1 MLVLIDNFDSF
12 TYNLVQYFGEIGA
25 EVLVFRN
32 DAIDC
37 NGIRELQPRGIVI
50 SPGPG
55 RPEDAGI
62 TLDAIHEFAG
72 KIPILGVCLGHQALG
87 MAFGGK
93 VVRAPELMH
102 GKTSAIHHDGRNLFR
117 GAANPLLATRYHSL
131 IVEEGSLPA
140 CLEIT
145 ARTETGLIMGLRH
158 RELLAEGVQFHPES
172 IMTTSGKIL
181 LKNFLHLC
189 GDLVSSFAPAS
200 QLRTAAASAT
210 PHVEASPSNPGQA
223 HPREQDLRGRGSAS
237 LQDLPV
243 QAEARPENTKQE
255 LTPVA
260 GRSMIQQAIR
270 QVVERADLTRS
281 EAYAVMQE
289 IMNGEATPAQIGAFL
304 AALRM
309 KGERVSEITGF
320 AQAMRERATV
330 VSTRHQNAIDI
341 CGTGGDGKGTFNI
354 STVAAFVVAGAG
366 VPVAKHGSYSVSSGC
381 GSADVLKELG
391 LNIDL
396 DAEQMGRCLDE
407 LGIAF
412 LFAPRLHPAMKHA
425 VAPRREIGMRTIFN
439 ILGPITNPAG
449 VRRQMIGVFDRRL
462 TTMLAEVLAEL
473 GTEQALL
480 VHSDEGLDEVSIHG
494 RTLTVELMKGR
505 ISERALTPEDFGL
518 QRCTDG
524 IYGGAPVQNAQI
536 ALRIL
541 QGERGA
547 PRDIVVANAAC
558 GLLVAGAVN
567 HLKEGV
573 KLAEYSLA
581 SGAALSKLEA
591 LRKMSH
597 ASTVPA
603 RGAGRD

>member
-1 MLVLIDNFDSF
+1 MLLLIDNFDSF

-62 TLDAIHEFAG
+62 TLNAIREFAG

-117 GAANPLLATRYHSL
+117 SVATPLIATRYHSL
-131 IVEEGSLPA
+131 IVEENGMPA

-145 ARTETGLIMGLRH
+145 ARTENGLIMGLRH
-158 RELLAEGVQFHPES
+158 REFPAEGVQFHPES

-181 LKNFLHLC
+181 LKNFLHMC
-189 GDLVSSFAPAS
+189 GDDTFSLAPAS
-200 QLRTAAASAT
+200 QLRTATASKT
-210 PHVEASPSNPGQA
+210 SPLETALSDTGRA
-223 HPREQDLRGRGSAS
+223 GPREQEIRGHGSAS
-237 LQDLPV
+237 L
-243 QAEARPENTKQE
+243 QAEARPEKNKQE

-270 QVVERADLTRS
+270 QVIERADLTRG
-281 EAYAVMQE
+281 EAYAVMQQM
-289 IMNGEATPAQIGAFL
+289 MNGEATPAQIGAFL
-304 AALRM
+304 AALCM
-309 KGERVSEITGF
+309 KGERVPEITGF
-320 AQAMRERATV
+320 AQAMRERATAV
-330 VSTRHQNAIDI
+330 CTKHQNAIDI

-354 STVAAFVVAGAG
+354 STVASFVVAGAG

-396 DAEQMGRCLDE
+396 SAEQMGHCLDE

-412 LFAPRLHPAMKHA
+412 LFAPKLHPAMRHA

-480 VHSDEGLDEVSIHG
+480 VHSDEGLDEISIHG

-518 QRCTDG
+518 SRCTDG
-524 IYGGAPVQNAQI
+524 IQGGAPVQNAQI
-536 ALRIL
+536 ALQIL
-541 QGERGA
+541 RGERGA
-547 PRDIVVANAAC
+547 ARDIVVANASC
-558 GLLVAGAVN
+558 GLLVAGVVN
-567 HLKEGV
+567 HLREGV
-573 KLAEYSLA
+573 KFAEQSID
-581 SGAALSKLEA
+581 SGAALHKLDA
-591 LRKMSH
+591 LREMTNGFRKNGQIP
-597 ASTVPA
+597 TPPA
-603 RGAGRD
+603 RPH

>member
-1 MLVLIDNFDSF
+1 MLLLLDNFDSF

-32 DAIDC
+32 DAIDGE
-37 NGIRELQPRGIVI
+37 GIARLQPNAIVI

-55 RPEDAGI
+55 RPEDAGV
-62 TLDAIHEFAG
+62 TLAVIQELAG

-87 MAFGGK
+87 MAFGGM

-102 GKTSAIHHDGRNLFR
+102 GKTSAIHHDGRNLFH
-117 GAANPLLATRYHSL
+117 GVANPFIATRYHSL
-131 IVEEGSLPA
+131 IVEESSLPA
-140 CLEIT
+140 CLEIS
-145 ARTETGLIMGLRH
+145 ARTENGLIMGLRH
-158 RELLAEGVQFHPES
+158 RELAVEGVQFHPES
-172 IMTTSGKIL
+172 IMTTSGKLL
-181 LKNFLHLC
+181 LKNFLLMC
-189 GDLVSSFAPAS
+189 GQGPSSFSSDAQLRSAPATGEPHGVVSNS
-200 QLRTAAASAT
+200 QEERFDPRASNSAG
-210 PHVEASPSNPGQA
+210 PEVET
-223 HPREQDLRGRGSAS
+223 
-237 LQDLPV
+237 
-243 QAEARPENTKQE
+243 RPEKTKQE
-255 LTPVA
+255 LTFVA

-270 QVVERADLTRS
+270 QVIERTDLARS

-320 AQAMRERATV
+320 AQAMRERATA
-330 VSTRHQNAIDI
+330 VSTKHQNAIDL

-381 GSADVLKELG
+381 GSADVLLELG
-391 LNIDL
+391 LNLDL
-396 DAEQMGRCLDE
+396 TAAQIGQCLDE

-412 LFAPRLHPAMKHA
+412 LFAPKLHPAMKHA
-425 VAPRREIGMRTIFN
+425 VGPRREIGLRTIFN

-462 TTMLAEVLAEL
+462 ATMLAEVLAEL

-480 VHSDEGLDEVSIHG
+480 VHSDEGLDEISVHG
-494 RTLTVELMKGR
+494 RTLIVELMKGR

-518 QRCTDG
+518 QRYTDG
-524 IYGGAPVQNAQI
+524 IYGGGPVQNAQI
-536 ALRIL
+536 ALHIL
-541 QGERGA
+541 QGETGA

-558 GLLVAGAVN
+558 GLLVAGAAPQ
-567 HLKEGV
+567 LKEGV
-573 KLAEYSLA
+573 KLAQHSLD
-581 SGAALSKLEA
+581 SGAAMRKLEA
-591 LRKMSH
+591 LREMTNGL
-597 ASTVPA
+597 AI
-603 RGAGRD
+603 